1 MFLDEFYKTMFE
13 MNKYLK
19 KCYIFNWYKRLGMN
33 IELLS
38 FLNQNDDDNP
48 AVPLKLKW
56 EKKIQ

>member
-19 KCYIFNWYKRLGMN
+19 NWYKRLGMN
-33 IELLS
+33 IELFS